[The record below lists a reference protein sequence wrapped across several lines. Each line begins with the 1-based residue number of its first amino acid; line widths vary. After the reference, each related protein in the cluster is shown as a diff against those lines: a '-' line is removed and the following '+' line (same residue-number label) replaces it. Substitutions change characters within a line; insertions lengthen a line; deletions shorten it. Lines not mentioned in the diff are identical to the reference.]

1 LDGVLRLSQ
10 SSALDAREES
20 EMSAYC
26 GNLSTILQRG
36 SPTSFGTCTSHPN
49 YYECRITSSTNALSE
64 ISEYKDAGNCTA
76 RRLPALKSRTMDM
89 NYSKDIVIAMA
100 RFIAYRRSLFYGV
113 TSCKME
119 TRFISYI
126 IYKIAS
132 STLCNAHK
140 YYIE

>member
-1 LDGVLRLSQ
+1 MCLLPMEIYQFPSERLRT
-10 SSALDAREES
+10 A
-20 EMSAYC
+20 C
-26 GNLSTILQRG
+26 I
-36 SPTSFGTCTSHPN
+36 PSHPN
-49 YYECRITSSTNALSE
+49 VYYECRITSSTNARTLKYQSTKTRA
-64 ISEYKDAGNCTA
+64 IA
-76 RRLPALKSRTMDM
+76 RHGRLPALKSRTMDM

-132 STLCNAHK
+132 STS
-140 YYIE
+140 